1 LPLGKSFVV
10 PPEDFLPRKL
20 SCVFLGEAALPLGKS
35 FVVLVLS
42 GFRDTIVCP
51 EFSSSPSGELPL
63 SFGYGRRRLA
73 HPQGTCP
80 DASQPELAAGA
91 ARTRRRQQHKHAKRQ
106 LLKTSQ
112 LPSSSRR
119 DARATASGVD
129 GPSLALAGHVLAWVR
144 LWAARRPSASTCSGV
159 LGCTSTM
166 VITIVAP
173 RREVLDAGDGLILA

>member
-1 LPLGKSFVV
+1 MRHSRVSASYL
-10 PPEDFLPRKL
+10 
-20 SCVFLGEAALPLGKS
+20 
-35 FVVLVLS
+35 LVIS
-42 GFRDTIVCP
+42 GFCLTIVCP
-51 EFSSSPSGELPL
+51 EFSRLPSGELPL

-129 GPSLALAGHVLAWVR
+129 GASLALAGRVLAWVR
-144 LWAARRPSASTCSGV
+144 PWAARRPSARACSGV

-173 RREVLDAGDGLILA
+173 RREVLDGGDGLPFA